1 MLSFNIQSF
10 CHCIFCLFFS
20 IKNVGYYDSRF
31 NLTIYNLIYFPRSY
45 VLILTNL
52 CEVVTKQDPYMD
64 PKNLIYVGDGKT
76 IAKSVDSYFNFLVSQ
91 FWKTKIAVKYI
102 LKQKQKQ
109 NKKTKQNKT
118 KTLIFNVVPQII
130 CQVKSTIDEN
140 HYSHTCK
147 INSMSH

>member
-10 CHCIFCLFFS
+10 CHCIFCLFFHKKCR
-20 IKNVGYYDSRF
+20 ILRF
-31 NLTIYNLIYFPRSY
+31 KIRSYNLWSHLLPTILRLNFDKLAWSGDQIGSLYGPKKILHTWVMARQLQNQQIHSLIFLFLSFGKPKLRWNIY
-45 VLILTNL
+45 
-52 CEVVTKQDPYMD
+52 
-64 PKNLIYVGDGKT
+64 
-76 IAKSVDSYFNFLVSQ
+76 
-91 FWKTKIAVKYI
+91 W
-102 LKQKQKQ
+102 
-109 NKKTKQNKT
+109 NKKQNKT